1 MRNKL
6 ERKDLGICELL
17 VPLILLGT
25 ASQSLK
31 LLVREQGL
39 ENRSS
44 LTQQGAYTGAA
55 SESLGIAFSR
65 LGPAWT
71 SPEAGTEDK

>member
-1 MRNKL
+1 M
-6 ERKDLGICELL
+6 LGICELL

-44 LTQQGAYTGAA
+44 LTQQSAYAGAA
-55 SESLGIAFSR
+55 SESLGIAFSH

-71 SPEAGTEDK
+71 SPEAGPEDK